1 MMFDNDDLR
10 AMLNVLDMC
19 GELDDWHEE
28 TDCPKDIWL
37 TPPPAPKRG

>member
-28 TDCPKDIWL
+28 ADCPEDIWL
-37 TPPPAPKRG
+37 TPPPAFK